1 MNRALI
7 AISSLVILFLVG
19 RAMLRPKL
27 NYFSAS
33 EFGVWYPLMN
43 RDLLLKLD
51 DFRERWGRP
60 VSISGNKHALGRHDD
75 SESQHNVTRW
85 GEVRA
90 VDVFPDGMN
99 TAAERERAFEIA
111 KEVGFTGIG
120 LYTDTSAGNM
130 LHVDVRE
137 PKSQGHVATWSR
149 VAGEYGLI
157 SEVLA

>member
-7 AISSLVILFLVG
+7 AISSLFILLLLG

-51 DFRERWGRP
+51 AFRERWGRP
-60 VSISGNKHALGRHDD
+60 VAISGNAAALGRHDD

-90 VDVFPDGMN
+90 VDVFPEGMN
-99 TAAERERAFEIA
+99 SAAERQRAFDIA
-111 KEVGFTGIG
+111 KAVGFTGIG

-137 PKSQGHVATWSR
+137 PKSHGYVATWSR
-149 VAGEYGLI
+149 VAGEYGSI
-157 SEVLA
+157 YEVLA